1 MSTTPRLLTL
11 RLDSKT
17 VPQVRR
23 VGRVMA
29 SWRPQRV
36 PKQYVR
42 LEQCWSD
49 EASLQ
54 RCFSRQQLVSEVA
67 VVILG
72 DPRSAENGRAQ
83 ATVAAS
89 EALSALESLSFRR
102 QRLTLPLS
110 KLVSEAFLFPRGDAA
125 PVASNEATAQR
136 RPLGWTAVARD
147 PDTALIINAAD
158 QLILQVDERVY
169 TELGLIGRG
178 HRRDTGRR
186 NRKRVRNGGADIVL
200 DLGAASYRP
209 GKRLYE
215 RVQACFGR
223 LTHPITID
231 ATTYSGTEV
240 PFPHAADAV
249 SQTGVALVDDGDDV
263 ADLSAAM
270 KRLLH
275 STAGAADHDTD
286 RDEAVNSAMEW
297 IGTLLLPTPT
307 LYPNADECNEFLHP
321 LGAPYLDPSRRR
333 CLRRLRWG
341 ADRRSLLPRD
351 FVAQVLHAAWRL
363 RQPLDA
369 HTDVLVIV
377 RTHAAPAN
385 AATASACRAP
395 RCTGVLPPTAARC
408 IAALLF
414 GDDLAG
420 AESHSPLPIPVL
432 TASAIPL

>member
-1 MSTTPRLLTL
+1 
-11 RLDSKT
+11 
-17 VPQVRR
+17 
-23 VGRVMA
+23 MA

-36 PKQYVR
+36 PKQYLR
-42 LEQCWSD
+42 LEHCLSD
-49 EASLQ
+49 EAALQ
-54 RCFSRQQLVSEVA
+54 RRFSRQQLVSEIA

-72 DPRSAENGRAQ
+72 DQRSAENGCAQ
-83 ATVAAS
+83 VAVAAS

-110 KLVSEAFLFPRGDAA
+110 QLVSEAFLFPRGDAA
-125 PVASNEATAQR
+125 PVAADDAIVQR

-147 PDTALIINAAD
+147 PDTALVINAAD
-158 QLILQVDERVY
+158 QLIMRVDERVY

-215 RVQACFGR
+215 RVQTCFSH
-223 LTHPITID
+223 LTRPIAID

-249 SQTGVALVDDGDDV
+249 SQTSVALVDGSDDV
-263 ADLSAAM
+263 ADLSAAV

-275 STAGAADHDTD
+275 STAEGADHDTG
-286 RDEAVNSAMEW
+286 RDEAANSAMEW
-297 IGTLLLPTPT
+297 IGTLLLSTPT
-307 LYPNADECNEFLHP
+307 LYPNADERNEFLHP
-321 LGAPYLDPSRRR
+321 LGVSYLDQSRRR
-333 CLRRLRWG
+333 CLRRLRWD

-351 FVAQVLHAAWRL
+351 FVTQVLHATWRL
-363 RQPLDA
+363 RQALDA

-385 AATASACRAP
+385 IATASACRAP
-395 RCTGVLPPTAARC
+395 QRTGVLPHTAAQC
-408 IAALLF
+408 LAALLF
-414 GDDLAG
+414 GDGLAVV
-420 AESHSPLPIPVL
+420 EPHSPLPIPVL